1 MQHFTRRDMIMLTRI
16 TMAKEPVC
24 KPFEKKNTTAE
35 NNNEWLGCFWL
46 DDADHLSSVVFFFT
60 PNSLVGVFFQ
70 TMNRS
75 SVRG

>member
-35 NNNEWLGCFWL
+35 NNNEWGASGLMLNLSFWSGSL
-46 DDADHLSSVVFFFT
+46 LHQTFLSASFF
-60 PNSLVGVFFQ
+60 
-70 TMNRS
+70 R
-75 SVRG
+75 RGTEAR